1 MKRFIVVVYALT
13 MILNVS
19 AQPTRTRVNN
29 NNRNQQQQQQ
39 PQQVDRASIMYP
51 TAVATPDE
59 VTWRRDIYRELDLK
73 LDENAP
79 LYYPEMPKDGEQS
92 LFFILF
98 RLLNVGKIPAYKY
111 MPDGTEHF
119 DRSNR
124 IHFRELLEKY
134 EIFHEIDSAR
144 RAINVRDADVPGNEV
159 LSYFVKES
167 AYYDQNTATF
177 HTRIVALCPVIH
189 RVADEFSYESMSVD
203 DDDDEGIPVTKYPMF
218 WVKFEDIEPYISK
231 QMIMVSNINNAS
243 KMSIADYLAT
253 NKYKGKIYMTNNMQN
268 RTIMDY
274 CQTDSA
280 VNLEQKR
287 LEQEVLDFER
297 HLWNPPVDSAA
308 IARRDSI
315 AAAQQQQS
323 SRRSR
328 RARRNAEQAQQNEV
342 QQNEAQQNDENGQQN
357 DAQNNEGVGSRTDA
371 RRDVENNSQPANQP
385 RRARVTARRQRH

>member
-13 MILNVS
+13 MIISVY
-19 AQPTRTRVNN
+19 AQPNRTRVN

-119 DRSNR
+119 DRSHR
-124 IHFRELLEKY
+124 IHFRDLLEKY
-134 EIFHEIDSAR
+134 DIFHEVDSAR

-167 AYYDQNTATF
+167 SYYDQNTATF

-203 DDDDEGIPVTKYPMF
+203 DDGDEGIPVTKYPMF
-218 WVKFEDIEPYISK
+218 WVRFEDIEPYISK

-287 LEQEVLDFER
+287 LEQEVADFER
-297 HLWNPPVDSAA
+297 HLWNPPLDSAA

-315 AAAQQQQS
+315 QAAQDRQS

-328 RARRNAEQAQQNEV
+328 RNRSNRNDNQQADDNNQNQNQQAE
-342 QQNEAQQNDENGQQN
+342 GQQGE
-357 DAQNNEGVGSRTDA
+357 AVQSRTDA
-371 RRDVENNSQPANQP
+371 RRQVDDPAPAQEQ
-385 RRARVTARRQRH
+385 RRARVSVRRQRH